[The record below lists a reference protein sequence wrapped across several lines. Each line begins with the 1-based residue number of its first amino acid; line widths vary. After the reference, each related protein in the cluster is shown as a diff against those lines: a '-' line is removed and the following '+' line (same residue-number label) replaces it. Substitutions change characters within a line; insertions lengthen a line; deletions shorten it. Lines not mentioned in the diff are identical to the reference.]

1 MIEFVVTLLS
11 VGTGVRSLGSQTAQK
26 RSCTCA
32 CSLIFSYFR
41 HFFEN
46 FRFGCSHFSRDHKF
60 SAPPTRSDSK
70 GLGHSRDSVHQHKHR
85 HRREHDRESNASRH
99 EESNQHP
106 SLHHRHREHKHS
118 SHHHRKDHELEPGLT
133 DRRRERDSEHIRRGD
148 SGRRRDDSS
157 SHGQRRQDDD
167 SVSRERKKHRDV

>member
-11 VGTGVRSLGSQTAQK
+11 VATGVRWWGSLTAQK
-26 RSCTCA
+26 HSCTSA
-32 CSLIFSYFR
+32 CSLIFSC
-41 HFFEN
+41 FFEN
-46 FRFGCSHFSRDHKF
+46 FLSCCSKFSRDHKF
-60 SAPPTRSDSK
+60 SAPPTLSDSK

-85 HRREHDRESNASRH
+85 HRREHDRESHASRH

-118 SHHHRKDHELEPGLT
+118 SHHHRKDHDLEPGLT
-133 DRRRERDSEHIRRGD
+133 DRRRERDSEHTRRVD
-148 SGRRRDDSS
+148 SGRRRDSS

-167 SVSRERKKHRDV
+167 SGSRERKKHRDT